1 MLFVHYDN
9 AKPQLTSMQKL
20 ITLFCFFETFRETG
34 ATWFCNSRSN
44 WFLSQLQ
51 LVFTETDLKIH
62 NKIKT
67 F

>member
-44 WFLSQLQ
+44 WFLS
-51 LVFTETDLKIH
+51 
-62 NKIKT
+62 
-67 F
+67 